1 MTYDPNALLDKF
13 TQLLAYVGD
22 EGAKDGY
29 FLHHNVEEKSV
40 YSVPIRD
47 ETLSEETLI
56 ALVKKI
62 KKFIKNNKP
71 INGVPPDIMIK
82 ITELKDLYDG
92 TKATSSKKE
101 LIQYMSDYGANSGMH
116 GGTRKKLRQRSKK
129 TRRS

>member
-1 MTYDPNALLDKF
+1 MEDPNALLDNF
-13 TQLLAYVGD
+13 TQLLAYAGD
-22 EGAKDGY
+22 AGAKDGY
-29 FLHHNVEEKSV
+29 FLRHNNDDKPI
-40 YSVPIRD
+40 YSIPIRD
-47 ETLSEETLI
+47 EPLSEETLV

-71 INGVPPDIMIK
+71 INGVPSDIIIK
-82 ITELKDLYDG
+82 ITELKDLYDA

-101 LIQYMSDYGANSGMH
+101 LIQYIGDYGANSGMH